1 MVVAARTTAIRQ
13 FTIAGAGSASPKSA
27 AASPNTNSPTYL
39 LSDPGSDTEAIPI
52 GRAGGPRLSSM
63 RFFPQSPTSCRAQV
77 RAVTGDRGKNV
88 IQCTP

>member
-1 MVVAARTTAIRQ
+1 MVVAARTTAIRR

-63 RFFPQSPTSCRAQV
+63 RFFPQSPLLCGEQRPGCV
-77 RAVTGDRGKNV
+77 GDCGKNV
-88 IQCTP
+88 IH